1 MKIIKVIFT
10 TKQIF
15 TCFHFHFSVQCN
27 PRQIQHLWILL
38 ALHQNG
44 NASCSLKPPRR
55 LPYSNLSLSTHVTLS
70 AMNCH
75 HQLLFE
81 LIIRWGFYPLRHI
94 SWSTH
99 PLKLS
104 SWSFIRWSKHPLM
117 HTSVDAHIR
126 WCTHPLMDVIRW
138 SFVETSVDALSLSV
152 DACSLSVDTTSLI
165 QNYKAW
171 NIYT

>member
-1 MKIIKVIFT
+1 MLL
-10 TKQIF
+10 
-15 TCFHFHFSVQCN
+15 FHFYVLCN

-75 HQLLFE
+75 HQLLFQ

-104 SWSFIRWSKHPLM
+104 SWSFIRWCSHPLK
-117 HTSVDAHIR
+117 TVIRWCCIDIRWWESSVDA
-126 WCTHPLMDVIRW
+126 L
-138 SFVETSVDALSLSV
+138 ETSVDALFLIRWSL
-152 DACSLSVDTTSLI
+152 
-165 QNYKAW
+165 
-171 NIYT
+171 